1 MIDFN
6 KTFKTNKVILR
17 PININDLEEMY
28 MHTSLD
34 PEMWIYFTADLS
46 NKAVLKKW
54 ITAAVN
60 DESRLALTVID
71 VNNNKIIGSTSIGSI
86 SARDK
91 RAEIGWTWMCKAYQ
105 GKAYNAHVKLTL
117 LKYLFESCN
126 MIRVEIKTDV
136 LNMPAR
142 KAVAKIGMVE
152 EGILRSHTQLIR
164 NRRRDSIFYGML
176 SSEWQAAKKKHAALF
191 L

>member
-17 PININDLEEMY
+17 PISLNDLEEM
-28 MHTSLD
+28 HTLTSID

-46 NKAVLKKW
+46 DKTTLKKW
-54 ITAAVN
+54 IEAAVN
-60 DESRLALTVID
+60 DKYRLALTVLD
-71 VNNNKIIGSTSIGSI
+71 VSNNKIIGSTSIGNVSK
-86 SARDK
+86 RDK
-91 RAEIGWTWMCKAYQ
+91 RTEIGWTWMSKAYQ

-117 LKYLFESCN
+117 FKYLFEECN
-126 MIRVEIKTDV
+126 MHRVEIKTDV
-136 LNMPAR
+136 LNIPAR

-152 EGILRSHTQLIR
+152 EGVLRSHTQLIR
-164 NRRRDSIFYGML
+164 NRRRDTIYYGL
-176 SSEWQAAKKKHAALF
+176 LKSEWESVKKVNEL